1 MWAAATLALGDES
14 TAKPAGFVL
23 LLSLAPLGAAC
34 LLPWAMAQ
42 RAPRCTTLGRVVT
55 FISVTSYSL
64 YLYHWFVRFALLRL
78 SERRMPW
85 LRDEAW
91 GVAVSLAVYVVAS
104 VVIAALA
111 YRYYERPMT
120 ALRDRFS
127 QRAAPRTGSQTA
139 RAPRRLAAV
148 LKARV
153 ALSDTP

>member
-1 MWAAATLALGDES
+1 MT
-14 TAKPAGFVL
+14 
-23 LLSLAPLGAAC
+23 
-34 LLPWAMAQ
+34 
-42 RAPRCTTLGRVVT
+42 
-55 FISVTSYSL
+55 
-64 YLYHWFVRFALLRL
+64 
-78 SERRMPW
+78 
-85 LRDEAW
+85 
-91 GVAVSLAVYVVAS
+91 